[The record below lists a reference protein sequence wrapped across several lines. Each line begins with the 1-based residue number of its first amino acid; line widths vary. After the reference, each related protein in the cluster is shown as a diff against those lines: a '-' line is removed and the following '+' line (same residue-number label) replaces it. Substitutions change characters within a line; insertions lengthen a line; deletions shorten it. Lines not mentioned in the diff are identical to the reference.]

1 MFCEHQPAN
10 GVGDPQRGGGQHQH
24 PTPIV
29 GLAQAVF
36 FFEHIAKHT
45 VSDYNV
51 HFFIVGSPRQLRLAG
66 VLTTPLKMRS
76 LFSQLVTDAS

>member
-1 MFCEHQPAN
+1 VVIVCHIWGCFVN
-10 GVGDPQRGGGQHQH
+10 TNQRMGWGTPREAGGQHQH

-36 FFEHIAKHT
+36 FFEHIANHT
-45 VSDYNV
+45 VSDYSV

-66 VLTTPLKMRS
+66 V
-76 LFSQLVTDAS
+76 FF